1 MQVRPQIKYKTP
13 KDILAVVLKVIPA
26 ECFASFQFCIV
37 CLRLGSDLG
46 LKACPCEPSKSPT
59 AAVVCVCVCVPHYLV
74 AAIHEFQELVARFF
88 SPATETD
95 LSVLHLS

>member
-13 KDILAVVLKVIPA
+13 KDILAVVLKVIPV

-46 LKACPCEPSKSPT
+46 LEA
-59 AAVVCVCVCVPHYLV
+59 
-74 AAIHEFQELVARFF
+74 
-88 SPATETD
+88 
-95 LSVLHLS
+95 